1 MRVPDPLPDDEPP
14 PQALQQALLAFSC
27 EGLALLDARG
37 RITWANSRLAALSG
51 RPLIALIGLAPD
63 EALAA
68 QTAFHLPNEPGWSE
82 LELPIRWQPV
92 EGVPR
97 RGNIRLQRLAQ
108 GPSWLFALQDLGI
121 GPALIEAHDTAL
133 SPGTA
138 NERAALATQGAGM
151 GTWEMDLVKGTVVWD
166 EQMFVLRGLPA
177 AQQPLA
183 NDVALELV
191 HPEDRVAINQAFNAM
206 QAGGQSAGYEFRVR
220 QPDGNYRWLASRSI
234 PVHDETG
241 RLIKRIGI
249 NWDISDAKLAAV
261 ASQERAL
268 ALHESQA
275 KSEFLAR
282 MSHELR
288 TPLNAVLGFTQLLQ
302 AQLKS
307 NPGTVANQQRK
318 LAHIRSAGEHLL
330 ALINEVLDLSS
341 IESGGAQLALRPVA
355 LQPLVRDTLP
365 LVEGLGRTHEIGM
378 RIVGTLPGSVRAD
391 PIRLRQVLL
400 NLLSNAIKYNR
411 AGGQVWLESR
421 AEVRDGQPGW
431 CLAVR
436 DSGRG
441 LDAAQLSHLFEPFN
455 RLGRERG
462 PIEGSGIGLAIVK
475 ALLQRM
481 QGQIHVRSE
490 PGRGSTFELWLR
502 QADDVSHLAPS
513 KPPAPEGPVKQRES
527 SMPDPSSSQPAAA
540 SHRLLYIEDNPVN
553 VLVVQELV
561 ATRPNLTL
569 DCAVDGGSGVALA
582 ARLRPELILVDMQLP
597 DFDGYE
603 VLRRLRAQ
611 TETAQ
616 TPCIALSAN
625 AMPEDIA
632 RALQA
637 GFSDYWT
644 KPIDFKVFL
653 GGLDALFADPAG

>member
-1 MRVPDPLPDDEPP
+1 MRAPDSNPPDEPGLH
-14 PQALQQALLAFSC
+14 QLLAFSR
-27 EGLALLDARG
+27 EGLALLDTAG
-37 RITWANSRLAALSG
+37 RISWANARLIELCDRGS
-51 RPLIALIGLAPD
+51 LIGLTPAQALDDQQELQAPGEGGTD
-63 EALAA
+63 DID
-68 QTAFHLPNEPGWSE
+68 LPIFWQPPRGLKRWGNVRFKRLEPG
-82 LELPIRWQPV
+82 
-92 EGVPR
+92 
-97 RGNIRLQRLAQ
+97 GN
-108 GPSWLFALQDLGI
+108 WLFALQDLGA
-121 GPALIEAHDTAL
+121 GPSVIEASGSNQSLRTA
-133 SPGTA
+133 S
-138 NERAALATQGAGM
+138 ERAALATQGAGM
-151 GTWEMDLVKGTVVWD
+151 GTWEMDLANGCVAWD
-166 EQMFVLRGLPA
+166 DQMFLLRGLAP
-177 AQQPLA
+177 AQQPLS

-191 HPEDRVAINQAFNAM
+191 HPDDRPAISRAFKAM
-206 QAGGQSAGYEFRVR
+206 QAGDQNAGYEFRVR
-220 QPDGNYRWLASRSI
+220 QPDGSYRWLASRSI
-234 PVHDETG
+234 PVRDESG
-241 RLIKRIGI
+241 RILKRIGI

-261 ASQERAL
+261 VSQERAL

-302 AQLKS
+302 TQLKS
-307 NPGTVANQQRK
+307 NPGSVANQQRK

-378 RIVGTLPGSVRAD
+378 RVGALPGSVRAD

-411 AGGQVWLESR
+411 ASGQVWLESR
-421 AEVRDGQPGW
+421 AEARDGQPGW

-441 LDAAQLSHLFEPFN
+441 LDAVQLSHLFEPFN

-481 QGQIHVRSE
+481 QGQIHVHSE
-490 PGRGSTFELWLR
+490 PGRGSTFEVWL
-502 QADDVSHLAPS
+502 QEADDVSQELAS
-513 KPPAPEGPVKQRES
+513 KPSAPAGAAQQRES
-527 SMPDPSSSQPAAA
+527 SMPDPSSPQPAMA

-561 ATRPNLTL
+561 ATRSNLTL
-569 DCAVDGGSGVALA
+569 DCAVDGSSGVALA
-582 ARLRPELILVDMQLP
+582 ARMRPELILVDMQLP

-603 VLRRLRAQ
+603 VLKRLRAQ
-611 TETAQ
+611 AQTAQ

-653 GGLDALFADPAG
+653 GGLDALFSKPG

>member
-1 MRVPDPLPDDEPP
+1 MPASASAPPDEPP
-14 PQALQQALLAFSC
+14 AQDLHQLLHFSR
-27 EGLALLDARG
+27 EGLALLDAQG
-37 RITWANSRLAALSG
+37 RIRWANERLAEFCG
-51 RPLIALIGLAPD
+51 RTHLIGLTPAQALDSRQSLQPPTEP
-63 EALAA
+63 EAGELD
-68 QTAFHLPNEPGWSE
+68 LP
-82 LELPIRWQPV
+82 LFWQPS
-92 EGVPR
+92 
-97 RGNIRLQRLAQ
+97 Q
-108 GPSWLFALQDLGI
+108 GPQRWGSARFKRHGHTWLFALQDLGT
-121 GPALIEAHDTAL
+121 GPALIQASNADLSLRTA
-133 SPGTA
+133 S
-138 NERAALATQGAGM
+138 ERAALATQGAGM
-151 GTWEMDLVKGTVVWD
+151 GTWEMDLVNGCVAWD
-166 EQMFVLRGLPA
+166 EQMFVLRGLPPA
-177 AQQPLA
+177 PEPLS
-183 NDVALELV
+183 NEVALELV
-191 HPEDRVAINQAFNAM
+191 HPDDRSAISRAFKAM
-206 QAGGQSAGYEFRVR
+206 QAGSQNAGYEFRVR
-220 QPDGNYRWLASRSI
+220 LPDGSYRWLASRSI
-234 PVHDETG
+234 PVRDEAG
-241 RLIKRIGI
+241 NLVKRIGI

-268 ALHESQA
+268 AQHESQA

-302 AQLKS
+302 TQLRS

-341 IESGGAQLALRPVA
+341 IESGGARLALRPVA

-365 LVEGLGRTHEIGM
+365 LVEGLGRTHEVGM
-378 RIVGTLPGSVRAD
+378 RVGPLPGSVRAD

-421 AEVRDGQPGW
+421 AETREGQPGW
-431 CLAVR
+431 CLSVR

-441 LDAAQLSHLFEPFN
+441 LDAEQLGHLFEPFN
-455 RLGRERG
+455 RLGQERG
-462 PIEGSGIGLAIVK
+462 TIEGSGIGLAIVK
-475 ALLQRM
+475 ALVTRM
-481 QGQIHVRSE
+481 QGQIRVSSE
-490 PGRGSTFELWLR
+490 PGRGSTFELWL
-502 QADDVSHLAPS
+502 QEADDVSHAHAS
-513 KPPAPEGPVKQRES
+513 KPSEPAGAAQQQRES
-527 SMPDPSSSQPAAA
+527 SMPDPSSPQPAVA

-561 ATRPNLTL
+561 ATRPNLQL
-569 DCAVDGGSGVALA
+569 DCAVDGSSGVALA
-582 ARLRPELILVDMQLP
+582 ARLLPELILVDMQLP

-603 VLRRLRAQ
+603 VLKRLRAQ
-611 TETAQ
+611 SETAQ

-653 GGLDALFADPAG
+653 GGLDALFAAPG